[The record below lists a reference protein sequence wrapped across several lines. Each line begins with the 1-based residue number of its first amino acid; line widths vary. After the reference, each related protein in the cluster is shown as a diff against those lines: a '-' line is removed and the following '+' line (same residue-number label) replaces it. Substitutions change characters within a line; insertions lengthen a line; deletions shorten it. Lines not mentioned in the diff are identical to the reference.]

1 MTGFSNFSTLSTE
14 NFSTTNIESTSS
26 GEAIESQGMEIVK
39 STLYA
44 TCGVFGVVG
53 NILTTI
59 ILTKIKAKETRVMDF
74 YMINLAIADL
84 GTLLLAFPITAI
96 RERLPNDWP
105 FGEFVCLYFL
115 PLTDIFHGSSV
126 WFITAAAIE
135 RYQKIA
141 RPSKVNVKLPIA
153 LKRAQIV
160 AVSTWVA
167 SFVVFSLPLYFVI
180 RYREVST
187 NGRFWCGS
195 EWPSLGAGLALS
207 KLYFTFMIFVSY
219 VMPLIVISGTFLAV
233 SHKLNKSSK
242 FIHVINS
249 QHEKDS
255 ELVNLRSRKLSP
267 TRRHANRLAQNR
279 RAKMILT
286 PVVGVF
292 AVFMLPLTILRL
304 CVVFWPP
311 FFKQTFYSDLLF
323 VVSVGVIINSSVNPA
338 IYSVVRK
345 DFRRQMVRLLCWKR
359 RSSRGQKRNRALV
372 SVKLDLN
379 RISRS

>member
-1 MTGFSNFSTLSTE
+1 MTGFSISSTLSTE
-14 NFSTTNIESTSS
+14 NFSTTISGTVESK
-26 GEAIESQGMEIVK
+26 GVEIVK

-180 RYREVST
+180 RYREVS
-187 NGRFWCGS
+187 NGRFRCGS

-219 VMPLIVISGTFLAV
+219 VMPLFVISGTFLAV

-249 QHEKDS
+249 QHEKDN
-255 ELVNLRSRKLSP
+255 ELLNLHSRKFSP
-267 TRRHANRLAQNR
+267 TRRHTNRLAQNR

>member
-1 MTGFSNFSTLSTE
+1 MTGFSISSTLSTE
-14 NFSTTNIESTSS
+14 NFSTTIS
-26 GEAIESQGMEIVK
+26 GTVESQGVEIVK

-180 RYREVST
+180 RYREVS
-187 NGRFWCGS
+187 NGRFRCGS

-207 KLYFTFMIFVSY
+207 KLYFTFMVFVSY
-219 VMPLIVISGTFLAV
+219 VMPLFVISGTFLAV

-255 ELVNLRSRKLSP
+255 ELLNLHSRKFSP

>member
-1 MTGFSNFSTLSTE
+1 MTGFSISSTLSTE
-14 NFSTTNIESTSS
+14 NFSTTIS
-26 GEAIESQGMEIVK
+26 GTVESQGVEIVK

-180 RYREVST
+180 RYREVS
-187 NGRFWCGS
+187 NGRFRCGS

-207 KLYFTFMIFVSY
+207 KLYFTFMVFVSY
-219 VMPLIVISGTFLAV
+219 VMPLFVISGTFLAV

-242 FIHVINS
+242 FIHAINS
-249 QHEKDS
+249 QHEKDN
-255 ELVNLRSRKLSP
+255 ELGNLHGRKLSQ
-267 TRRHANRLAQNR
+267 TRRHAIRLAQNR

>member
-1 MTGFSNFSTLSTE
+1 M
-14 NFSTTNIESTSS
+14 
-26 GEAIESQGMEIVK
+26 AIW
-39 STLYA
+39 
-44 TCGVFGVVG
+44 
-53 NILTTI
+53 
-59 ILTKIKAKETRVMDF
+59 R
-74 YMINLAIADL
+74 
-84 GTLLLAFPITAI
+84 
-96 RERLPNDWP
+96 
-105 FGEFVCLYFL
+105 VCLLVFPSTYRHISWL
-115 PLTDIFHGSSV
+115 VRLV
-126 WFITAAAIE
+126 ANAAAIE

-167 SFVVFSLPLYFVI
+167 SFVVFSLPLYFLI

-187 NGRFWCGS
+187 SGRFWCGS

-207 KLYFTFMIFVSY
+207 KLYFTFMVFVSY
-219 VMPLIVISGTFLAV
+219 VMPLFVISGTFLAV

-255 ELVNLRSRKLSP
+255 ELLNLHSRKFSP

-304 CVVFWPP
+304 CVVFWP
-311 FFKQTFYSDLLF
+311 LF
-323 VVSVGVIINSSVNPA
+323 SNKHFTA
-338 IYSVVRK
+338 TCCLW
-345 DFRRQMVRLLCWKR
+345 FQ
-359 RSSRGQKRNRALV
+359 LV
-372 SVKLDLN
+372 L
-379 RISRS
+379 

>member
-1 MTGFSNFSTLSTE
+1 MTSFSISSTMSTE
-14 NFSTTNIESTSS
+14 NFSTTIS
-26 GEAIESQGMEIVK
+26 GTVESQGVEILK

-167 SFVVFSLPLYFVI
+167 SFVVFSLPLYFVL

-187 NGRFWCGS
+187 DGRFWCGS

-207 KLYFTFMIFVSY
+207 KLYFTFMVFVSY
-219 VMPLIVISGTFLAV
+219 VMPLFVISGTFLANQV
-233 SHKLNKSSK
+233 IGDEAKANFLKCAEQFAIYQKSFATEKPLFKHEALEAMTLAVITKTTDVLSSQKYASHGL
-242 FIHVINS
+242 
-249 QHEKDS
+249 E
-255 ELVNLRSRKLSP
+255 KLSVP
-267 TRRHANRLAQNR
+267 T
-279 RAKMILT
+279 
-286 PVVGVF
+286 
-292 AVFMLPLTILRL
+292 
-304 CVVFWPP
+304 
-311 FFKQTFYSDLLF
+311 
-323 VVSVGVIINSSVNPA
+323 
-338 IYSVVRK
+338 
-345 DFRRQMVRLLCWKR
+345 
-359 RSSRGQKRNRALV
+359 
-372 SVKLDLN
+372 
-379 RISRS
+379 

>member
-1 MTGFSNFSTLSTE
+1 MTSFSISSTMSTE
-14 NFSTTNIESTSS
+14 NFSTTIS
-26 GEAIESQGMEIVK
+26 GTVESQGVEIVK

-59 ILTKIKAKETRVMDF
+59 ILTKIKTKETRVMDF

-167 SFVVFSLPLYFVI
+167 SFVVFSLPLYFVL

-187 NGRFWCGS
+187 DGRFWCGS

-219 VMPLIVISGTFLAV
+219 VIPLFVISGTFLAV

-255 ELVNLRSRKLSP
+255 ELLNLHSRKFSP

-345 DFRRQMVRLLCWKR
+345 DFRRQMVRLLC
-359 RSSRGQKRNRALV
+359 
-372 SVKLDLN
+372 
-379 RISRS
+379 

>member
-1 MTGFSNFSTLSTE
+1 MTGFSISSTLSTE
-14 NFSTTNIESTSS
+14 NFSTTISGTVESK
-26 GEAIESQGMEIVK
+26 GVEIVK

-187 NGRFWCGS
+187 KGRFWCGS

-207 KLYFTFMIFVSY
+207 KLYFTFIIFVSY
-219 VMPLIVISGTFLAV
+219 VMPLFVISGTFLAV

-242 FIHVINS
+242 FIHAINS
-249 QHEKDS
+249 QHEKDN
-255 ELVNLRSRKLSP
+255 ELGNLHSRKFSP

-279 RAKMILT
+279 RAKKDFNTSCWSVCCVHASADNSSPMRCIL
-286 PVVGVF
+286 
-292 AVFMLPLTILRL
+292 A
-304 CVVFWPP
+304 P
-311 FFKQTFYSDLLF
+311 FFQTNIL
-323 VVSVGVIINSSVNPA
+323 
-338 IYSVVRK
+338 
-345 DFRRQMVRLLCWKR
+345 QRLAVCGFSWCYNK
-359 RSSRGQKRNRALV
+359 LV
-372 SVKLDLN
+372 CKPGYILGG
-379 RISRS
+379 

>member
-1 MTGFSNFSTLSTE
+1 MTGFSISSTLSTE
-14 NFSTTNIESTSS
+14 NFSTTISGTVESK
-26 GEAIESQGMEIVK
+26 GVEIVK

-180 RYREVST
+180 RYREVS
-187 NGRFWCGS
+187 NGRFRCGS

-219 VMPLIVISGTFLAV
+219 VIPLFVISGTFLAV

-255 ELVNLRSRKLSP
+255 ELLNLRSRKLSP

-372 SVKLDLN
+372 SVKLDVN

>member
-1 MTGFSNFSTLSTE
+1 MTGFSISSTLSTE
-14 NFSTTNIESTSS
+14 NFSTTISGTVESK
-26 GEAIESQGMEIVK
+26 GVEIVK

-180 RYREVST
+180 RYREVS
-187 NGRFWCGS
+187 NGRFRCGS
-195 EWPSLGAGLALS
+195 EWPSLGTGLALS
-207 KLYFTFMIFVSY
+207 KLYFTFMVFVSY

-242 FIHVINS
+242 FIHAINS
-249 QHEKDS
+249 QHEKDN
-255 ELVNLRSRKLSP
+255 ELGNLHGRKLSQ
-267 TRRHANRLAQNR
+267 TRRHAIRLAQNR

>member
-1 MTGFSNFSTLSTE
+1 MTGFSISSTLSTE
-14 NFSTTNIESTSS
+14 NFSTTISGTVESK
-26 GEAIESQGMEIVK
+26 GVEIVK

-44 TCGVFGVVG
+44 TFGVFGVVG

-180 RYREVST
+180 RYREVS
-187 NGRFWCGS
+187 NGRFRCGS

-207 KLYFTFMIFVSY
+207 KLYFTFMVFVSY

-255 ELVNLRSRKLSP
+255 ELLNLRSRKLSQ

-311 FFKQTFYSDLLF
+311 IFTQTFYSDLLF

-372 SVKLDLN
+372 SVKLDVN

>member
-1 MTGFSNFSTLSTE
+1 MTSFSISSTMSTE
-14 NFSTTNIESTSS
+14 NFSTTIS
-26 GEAIESQGMEIVK
+26 GTVESQGMEIVK

-167 SFVVFSLPLYFVI
+167 SFVVFSLPLYFVL

-187 NGRFWCGS
+187 DGRFWCGS

-207 KLYFTFMIFVSY
+207 KLYFTFMVFVSY
-219 VMPLIVISGTFLAV
+219 VMPLFVISGTFLAV

-242 FIHVINS
+242 FIHAINS
-249 QHEKDS
+249 QHEKDT
-255 ELVNLRSRKLSP
+255 ELGNLHGRKLSQ
-267 TRRHANRLAQNR
+267 TRRHAIRLAQNR

-304 CVVFWPP
+304 FVVFWPP

-372 SVKLDLN
+372 SVKLDFN

>member
-1 MTGFSNFSTLSTE
+1 MTSFSISSTMSTE
-14 NFSTTNIESTSS
+14 NFSTTIS
-26 GEAIESQGMEIVK
+26 GTVESQGVEIVK

-167 SFVVFSLPLYFVI
+167 SFVVFSLPLYFLI
-180 RYREVST
+180 RYREVS

-207 KLYFTFMIFVSY
+207 KFYFTFMVFVSY
-219 VMPLIVISGTFLAV
+219 VMPLFVISGTFLAV

-249 QHEKDS
+249 QHEKDN
-255 ELVNLRSRKLSP
+255 ELLNLHGRKLSQ

>member
-1 MTGFSNFSTLSTE
+1 MTSFSISSTMSTE
-14 NFSTTNIESTSS
+14 NFSTTIS
-26 GEAIESQGMEIVK
+26 GTVESQGVEIVK

-167 SFVVFSLPLYFVI
+167 SFVVFSLPLYFVL

-187 NGRFWCGS
+187 DGRFWCGS

-207 KLYFTFMIFVSY
+207 KLYFTFMVFVSY
-219 VMPLIVISGTFLAV
+219 VMPLFVISGTFLAV

-242 FIHVINS
+242 FIHAINS
-249 QHEKDS
+249 QHEKDT
-255 ELVNLRSRKLSP
+255 ELGNLHGRKLSQ
-267 TRRHANRLAQNR
+267 TRRHAIRLAQNR

-372 SVKLDLN
+372 SVKLDFN